1 MATSDTQAEA
11 GSSAR
16 PGSRDIAALLAR
28 VLLVALFLL
37 SGVRAQPMRAGVAF
51 LLAAAFVLS
60 CAEAEPMAPQPSDP
74 LVELVRPIALYP
86 DPLVA
91 QVLAASTHPDE
102 LAQAQA
108 WRRQHAGMNPQE
120 LIEAVD
126 AQPWDPG
133 VKALTQF
140 PALLADMARN
150 ASWTGTLG
158 EAYKAAPAEVVS
170 AIQTLRRRAQA
181 DGTLESMGAQRVVD
195 DRGYLLIGPNDL
207 RRVAVPGGGA
217 YDIVA
222 EERFT
227 WSWLGWDLDWRR
239 GTITCE
245 ELQYP

>member
-1 MATSDTQAEA
+1 
-11 GSSAR
+11 
-16 PGSRDIAALLAR
+16 
-28 VLLVALFLL
+28 
-37 SGVRAQPMRAGVAF
+37 MRTGVAF

-74 LVELVRPIALYP
+74 VVELVRSIALYP

-91 QVLAASTHPDE
+91 QVLAASTHPDQ

-108 WRRQHAGMNPQE
+108 WRLHAGMNPRG
-120 LIEAVD
+120 LTAAVD

-150 ASWTGTLG
+150 PSWTRALG
-158 EAYKAAPAEVVS
+158 EAYKAAPVEVVS

-181 DGTLESMGAQRVVD
+181 DGTLESMGAQRVVAD
-195 DRGYLLIGPNDL
+195 GGYLLIGPNDL

-227 WSWLGWDLDWRR
+227 WSWLGWDLDWRH
-239 GTITCE
+239 GTVTCE
-245 ELQYP
+245 ELRYP